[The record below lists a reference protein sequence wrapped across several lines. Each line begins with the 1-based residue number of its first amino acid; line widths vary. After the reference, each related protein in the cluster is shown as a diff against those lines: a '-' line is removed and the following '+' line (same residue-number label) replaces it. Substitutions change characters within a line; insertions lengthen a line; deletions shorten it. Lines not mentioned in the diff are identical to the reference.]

1 MKNKFGSA
9 LMLLLAAFIWG
20 IAFVAQK
27 EGTQN
32 VGPFTFNGVRMI
44 LGSVA
49 LLPVI
54 AIMNLKN
61 KKSGVTAKTQG
72 SKKDLFIG
80 GALCGGILFTAS
92 SFQQLGLTLGA
103 DAGTSGFITALYI
116 VLVPVVSVFFKKN
129 PGLRVWIS
137 IIIALVGLAFL
148 CLTSDLSFKLADLLV
163 VVCAF
168 CFTAHILVISY
179 FSPKVD
185 GVKLSCIQFFVCG
198 VLSLI
203 TMAFLETPD
212 VNDILNAYV
221 PILYTGILSSG
232 VAYTLQ
238 IIGQKNLDPSVASI
252 LMSFESV
259 FAVLAGL
266 VWGETLTLLQSFGC
280 VLMFI
285 AIILTQLP
293 VKAKNKPM
301 L

>member
-1 MKNKFGSA
+1 MKNKLASA

-27 EGTQN
+27 AGTES
-32 VGPFTFNGVRMI
+32 VEPFTFNGVRMI

-61 KKSGVTAKTQG
+61 KKSGVSTEKQS
-72 SKKDLFIG
+72 SKKDLIIG
-80 GALCGGILFTAS
+80 GALCGGILFTAT

-116 VLVPVVSVFFKKN
+116 VLVPVVSIFFKKN

-137 IIIALVGLAFL
+137 IFIALVGLAFL
-148 CLTSDLSFKLADLLV
+148 CLTSDLSFEVADLLV

-185 GVKLSCIQFFVCG
+185 GVKLSCLQFFVCG

-203 TMAFLETPD
+203 TMSFLETPD
-212 VNDILNAYV
+212 ISAILDAYI

-238 IIGQKNLDPSVASI
+238 IISQKNLDPSVASI

-266 VWGETLTLLQSFGC
+266 VYGETLTPLQSLGC
-280 VLMFI
+280 VLMFV

-293 VKAKNKPM
+293 IKKPIK
-301 L
+301 

>member
-1 MKNKFGSA
+1 MKNKLASA

-27 EGTQN
+27 AGTEN
-32 VGPFTFNGVRMI
+32 VEPFTFNGVRMI

-54 AIMNLKN
+54 AVMNFKN
-61 KKSGVTAKTQG
+61 KKSGVATENKS
-72 SKKDLFIG
+72 SKKDLIIG
-80 GALCGGILFTAS
+80 GALCGGILFTAT

-116 VLVPVVSVFFKKN
+116 VLVPLVSIFFKKN

-137 IIIALVGLAFL
+137 IFIALVGLAFL
-148 CLTSDLSFKLADLLV
+148 CLTSDLSFRVADLLV

-168 CFTAHILVISY
+168 CFTAHILVISH

-185 GVKLSCIQFFVCG
+185 GVKLSCLQFFVCG

-203 TMAFLETPD
+203 AMLILESPNITE
-212 VNDILNAYV
+212 ILKAYV

-238 IIGQKNLDPSVASI
+238 IISQKNLDPSVASI

-266 VWGETLTLLQSFGC
+266 VYGETLTLLQSLGC
-280 VLMFI
+280 VLMFV

-293 VKAKNKPM
+293 IKKSTK
-301 L
+301 